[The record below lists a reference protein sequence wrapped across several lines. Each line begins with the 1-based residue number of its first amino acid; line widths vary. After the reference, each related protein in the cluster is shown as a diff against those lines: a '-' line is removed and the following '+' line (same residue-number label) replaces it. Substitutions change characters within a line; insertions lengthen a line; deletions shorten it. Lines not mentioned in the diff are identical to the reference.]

1 MVSRTSEAPLYRM
14 NAATPRPIKPSRRVK
29 PDSFVSTVAARTAAV
44 VMTSLRASAA
54 VASRVSDSMSVPILW
69 LSLAIQSLTR
79 MEAAS
84 TATMTQL
91 KSTAVGCSTF
101 AKLSF
106 SSSTPMTRIMTETAS
121 PARYSYRA

>member
-1 MVSRTSEAPLYRM
+1 M
-14 NAATPRPIKPSRRVK
+14 
-29 PDSFVSTVAARTAAV
+29 

-106 SSSTPMTRIMTETAS
+106 NSSTPMTRIMTETAS